1 MGIVEIST
9 GSFDT
14 LSTPPAEADNSGDES
29 PSERDSMQL
38 PIQSNGEA
46 AIASPDNMVFGSPGQ
61 GGGFPK
67 EMMWDDPSI
76 KYTPETLQ
84 QLFGEQMTLRKLQ
97 RNTEQNT
104 VSSRYIIHVL
114 LSLELNAYEHC

>member
-1 MGIVEIST
+1 MST
-9 GSFDT
+9 ISFDT

-29 PSERDSMQL
+29 SSERDSMQL

-46 AIASPDNMVFGSPGQ
+46 AISSPDNMVFGSPGQ

-97 RNTEQNT
+97 RNTGQNT
-104 VSSRYIIHVL
+104 ISSRYTTHL
-114 LSLELNAYEHC
+114 FLSLQLDAYEP